1 MLLSERKEAI
11 DPRYERG
18 YKTLIMKSELLLPV
32 GNMNMCLAA
41 VHHGADAIYVGVP
54 FFNARGRTTDFSLEE
69 LKEMIDLCHLYGV
82 RVNLAFNVVIF
93 QNEFPKVIELLEK
106 ILPMGP
112 DAFIVQDLGLAKL
125 IRTMAP
131 NQRIHA
137 STQMT
142 VTNPDAIKLVDD
154 LKIDRFVLGR
164 ENSIPEIKLIREK
177 TDKEL
182 EVFVHGAL
190 CVAYSGQCFT
200 SESLGGRSANRG
212 QCAQSCRL
220 EYELFVDEVKK
231 DLGAKKYLVSPKDL
245 MGIEEVPMLK
255 ELGVDSFK
263 VEGRLK
269 TPEYVAAAAKNYR
282 EVLDGA
288 PVNLEKRAEE
298 LSTTYSRG
306 FFSGWLNGVDHQRL
320 VDGTFS
326 AHRGLEIGTIKE
338 IKKKTVM
345 IDSTRALTAGM
356 GLLFAGKEEVGSKI
370 FTVQR
375 IGKSFEVEL
384 LQKDLKLEKGM
395 KVYLNSNEAQ
405 AKDLQRGWTSR
416 EHMKKIPLKFIVQGM
431 YREPLLVKAIDP
443 EGREAYAQTISFL
456 MPASNRPMTE
466 ESIKEELNSLGT
478 TVYEM
483 GSFEC
488 FIQEGLF
495 LNHRELKELRR
506 ELVQKMNEVRTKR
519 EAVVE
524 NFEMKA
530 MVPHKAEKAGL
541 NILLRSKAQV
551 EGLVENFGTFANY
564 QENIK
569 AVILDFEFGKDYA
582 ASIELLKSLGLKAG
596 IATTRILKPAEYY
609 NLNTIIR
616 CRPDLILVRN
626 LGALEYLRSKC
637 EIPLIGDFSLNVT
650 NSMTLDYLTAK
661 GLETVN
667 VSYDLNQD
675 QLLDMV
681 TYSDPSKME
690 VTLHQY
696 MPEFHMEHCVFA
708 AFLSTGS
715 SFRDCGKP
723 CEKHEV
729 KLKDPYGNMHFLKAD
744 HECRNTF
751 FKATPQSAGF
761 LVKELKDKG
770 IASYR
775 LEALNEKV
783 EEINLKIL
791 TYLKLLKG
799 EITPNDAMNSLK
811 VVESYG
817 LGLGQM
823 NKSDSYKDR
832 KKETR
837 V

>member
-1 MLLSERKEAI
+1 M
-11 DPRYERG
+11 
-18 YKTLIMKSELLLPV
+18 MKSELLLPV
-32 GNMNMCLAA
+32 GNMAMCLAA
-41 VHHGADAIYVGVP
+41 LHYGADAIYVGVP
-54 FFNARGRTTDFSLEE
+54 FFNARGRTTDLTMEE

-93 QNEFPKVIELLEK
+93 QNEYPKVIETLK
-106 ILPMGP
+106 QILPMGP

-125 IRTMAP
+125 IRAMAP

-142 VTNPDAIKLVDD
+142 VTNPDAIKLVED

-164 ENSIPEIKLIREK
+164 ENSINEIKLIREK

-245 MGIEEVPMLK
+245 MGIEEVPTLK
-255 ELGVDSFK
+255 ELGVNSFK

-320 VDGTFS
+320 VDGTYS
-326 AHRGLEIGTIKE
+326 AHRGLEVGTIKE
-338 IKKKTVM
+338 IKKKTLM
-345 IDSTRALTAGM
+345 IESSRELKAGM
-356 GLLFAGKEEVGSKI
+356 GLLFAGKEEIGSKI
-370 FTVQR
+370 FTAQK
-375 IGKSFEVEL
+375 IGKNFEVEL

-405 AKDLQRGWTSR
+405 SKELQKGWTSR
-416 EHMKKIPLKFIVQGM
+416 EHMKKIPLKFLVQGL
-431 YREPLLVKAIDP
+431 YNEPLLVKVTDP
-443 EGREAYAQTISFL
+443 EGREVYAQTISFL
-456 MPASNRPMTE
+456 APASARPMTE
-466 ESIKEELNSLGT
+466 QFLRDELSSLGT

-483 GSFEC
+483 DSFEC

-495 LNHRELKELRR
+495 LNHRELKDVRR
-506 ELVQKMNEVRTKR
+506 ELVEKMNAARMARKAQIEAFEITPMTK
-519 EAVVE
+519 
-524 NFEMKA
+524 
-530 MVPHKAEKAGL
+530 HQGSTGL
-541 NILLRSKAQV
+541 NILLRSKKQV
-551 EGLVENFGTFANY
+551 EGFAKDFAQFEAY
-564 QENIK
+564 KDLIK
-569 AVILDFEFGKDYA
+569 SVILDFEFGKDYA
-582 ASIELLKSLGLKAG
+582 PSVEIIKSLGVKAG

-609 NLNTIIR
+609 NLNTIVR
-616 CRPDLILVRN
+616 CNPDLILVRN
-626 LGALEYLRSKC
+626 LGAIEYLREKTT
-637 EIPLIGDFSLNVT
+637 IPLIGDFSLNVT
-650 NSMTLDYLTAK
+650 NSLTLDYLTFK
-661 GLETVN
+661 GLGSVN

-675 QLLDMV
+675 QLMDMLEF
-681 TYSDPSKME
+681 SDPSKIE

-708 AFLSTGS
+708 AFMSNGS

-744 HECRNTF
+744 QECRNTF

-761 LVKELKDKG
+761 LVKGLKDRG
-770 IASYR
+770 VGSFR
-775 LEALNEKV
+775 LEALNESP
-783 EEINLKIL
+783 EEINLKII
-791 TYLKLLKG
+791 TYLKLIKG
-799 EITPNDAMNSLK
+799 EITAELALNSLK

-832 KKETR
+832 KKETNPKS
-837 V
+837 

>member
-1 MLLSERKEAI
+1 M
-11 DPRYERG
+11 
-18 YKTLIMKSELLLPV
+18 MKSELLLPV
-32 GNMNMCLAA
+32 GNMAMCLAA
-41 VHHGADAIYVGVP
+41 LHYGADAIYVGVP
-54 FFNARGRTTDFSLEE
+54 FFNARGRTTDLSMEE

-93 QNEFPKVIELLEK
+93 QNEYPKVIETLK
-106 ILPMGP
+106 QILPMGP

-125 IRTMAP
+125 IRAMAP
-131 NQRIHA
+131 DQRIHA

-142 VTNPDAIKLVDD
+142 VTNPDAIKLVED

-164 ENSIPEIKLIREK
+164 ENSINEIKLIREK

-245 MGIEEVPMLK
+245 MGIEEVPTLK
-255 ELGVDSFK
+255 ELGVNSFK

-306 FFSGWLNGVDHQRL
+306 FFSGWLHGVDHQQL
-320 VDGTFS
+320 VDGTYS
-326 AHRGLEIGTIKE
+326 AHRGLDVGTIKE

-345 IDSTRALTAGM
+345 VESSRELKAGM
-356 GLLFAGKEEVGSKI
+356 GLLFAGKEEIGSKI
-370 FTVQR
+370 FAAQK
-375 IGKSFEVEL
+375 IGKNFEVEL

-405 AKDLQRGWTSR
+405 AKELQKGWTSR
-416 EHMKKIPLKFIVQGM
+416 EHMKKIPLKFLVQGL
-431 YREPLLVKAIDP
+431 YNEPLLVKVTDP
-443 EGREAYAQTISFL
+443 EGREVYAQTISFL
-456 MPASNRPMTE
+456 APASARPMTE
-466 ESIKEELNSLGT
+466 QFLKDELSALGT

-483 GSFEC
+483 DTFEC

-495 LNHRELKELRR
+495 LNHRELKDVRR
-506 ELVQKMNEVRTKR
+506 ELVEKMNAARMTRK
-519 EAVVE
+519 AKVE
-524 NFEMKA
+524 TFEI
-530 MVPHKAEKAGL
+530 VPMAKSSAEAGL
-541 NILLRSKAQV
+541 NILLRSKKQV
-551 EGLVENFGTFANY
+551 EGFAKDFALF
-564 QENIK
+564 QGHTDIIK
-569 AVILDFEFGKDYA
+569 SVILDFEFGKDYA
-582 ASIELLKSLGLKAG
+582 PSVEIIKSLGVKAG

-609 NLNTIIR
+609 NLNTIVR
-616 CRPDLILVRN
+616 CNPDLILVRN
-626 LGALEYLRSKC
+626 LGAIEYLREKTT
-637 EIPLIGDFSLNVT
+637 IPLIGDFSLNVT
-650 NSMTLDYLTAK
+650 NSLTLDYLTSK
-661 GLETVN
+661 GLGSVN

-675 QLLDMV
+675 QLMDMLEF
-681 TYSDPSKME
+681 SDPSKME

-708 AFLSTGS
+708 AFMSNGS

-744 HECRNTF
+744 QECRNTF

-761 LVKELKDKG
+761 LVKELKDRG
-770 IASYR
+770 VGSFR
-775 LEALNEKV
+775 LEALNESP
-783 EEINLKIL
+783 EEINLKIA
-791 TYLKLLKG
+791 TYLKLIKG
-799 EITPNDAMNSLK
+799 EITAELALNSLK

-823 NKSDSYKDR
+823 NKSDTYKDR
-832 KKETR
+832 KKETNSST
-837 V
+837 

>member
-1 MLLSERKEAI
+1 MN
-11 DPRYERG
+11 
-18 YKTLIMKSELLLPV
+18 SELLLPV
-32 GNMNMCLAA
+32 GNMSMCLAA

-54 FFNARGRTTDFSLEE
+54 FFNARGRTTDFSMEE

-93 QNEFPKVIELLEK
+93 QNEYPKVIEVLK
-106 ILPMGP
+106 QILPMGP

-131 NQRIHA
+131 HQRIHA

-142 VTNPDAIKLVDD
+142 VTNPDAIALVDD

-231 DLGAKKYLVSPKDL
+231 DLGSKKYLVSPKDL
-245 MGIEEVPMLK
+245 MGIEEVPTLK
-255 ELGVDSFK
+255 ELGVNSFN

-288 PVNLEKRAEE
+288 PLNLEKRAEE
-298 LSTTYSRG
+298 LATTYSRG
-306 FFSGWLNGVDHQRL
+306 FFSGWLHGVNHQQL

-326 AHRGLEIGTIKE
+326 AHRGLEVGTIKE
-338 IKKKTVM
+338 VKKNTVM
-345 IDSTRALTAGM
+345 IESSRPLQAGM
-356 GLLFAGKEEVGSKI
+356 GLLFAAKEEIGSKI
-370 FTVQR
+370 FAATR
-375 IGKSFEVEL
+375 IGKNYEVEL
-384 LQKDLKLEKGM
+384 LQKNLPLEKGL

-405 AKDLQRGWTSR
+405 AKELQRAWSSR
-416 EHMKKIPLKFIVQGM
+416 EHMKRIPLNFLVQGL
-431 YREPLLVKAIDP
+431 YNEPLLVKAIDP
-443 EGREAYAQTISFL
+443 EGREVYAQTITNL
-456 MPASNRPMTE
+456 APAKGRPMTE
-466 ESIKEELNSLGT
+466 EMLKDELSSLGT

-483 GSFEC
+483 GKFEC

-506 ELVQKMNEVRTKR
+506 ELVEKMNKTRTERSAEVCD
-519 EAVVE
+519 
-524 NFEMKA
+524 FEMKPMA
-530 MVPHKAEKAGL
+530 THAVQTPGM
-541 NILLRSKAQV
+541 NILLRSKKQV
-551 EGLVENFGTFANY
+551 EGFIESIALFEAY
-564 QENIK
+564 RKNIK
-569 AVILDFEFGKDYA
+569 SVILDFEFGKDYA
-582 ASIELLKSLGLKAG
+582 ASVELIKGQGLKAG
-596 IATTRILKPAEYY
+596 IATTRILKPSEYY

-616 CRPDLILVRN
+616 CNPDLILVRN
-626 LGALEYLRSKC
+626 LGALHYLKGKC
-637 EIPLIGDFSLNVT
+637 AIPLVGDFSLNVT
-650 NSMTLDYLTAK
+650 NSMSLDYLTGK

-675 QLLDMV
+675 QLIDMV
-681 TYSDPSKME
+681 GFSDPSKIE

-708 AFLSTGS
+708 AFMSTGT
-715 SFRDCGKP
+715 SFKDCGKP

-761 LVKELKDKG
+761 LVKTLLEKG

-775 LEALNEKV
+775 LEALNETP

-791 TYLKLLKG
+791 TYLKLLNN
-799 EITPNDAMNSLK
+799 EVSSTEAMNSLK
-811 VVESYG
+811 VMESYG

-832 KKETR
+832 KKELN
-837 V
+837 

>member
-1 MLLSERKEAI
+1 MN
-11 DPRYERG
+11 
-18 YKTLIMKSELLLPV
+18 SELLLPV
-32 GNMNMCLAA
+32 GNMAMCLAA

-54 FFNARGRTTDFSLEE
+54 FFNARGRSADLTMDE

-93 QNEFPKVIELLEK
+93 QDEYPKVIEILK
-106 ILPMGP
+106 QILPMGP

-125 IRTMAP
+125 IRAMAP

-164 ENSIPEIKLIREK
+164 ENSINEIKLIREK

-231 DLGAKKYLVSPKDL
+231 DLGPKKYLVSPKDL
-245 MGIEEVPMLK
+245 MGIEEVPTLK
-255 ELGVDSFK
+255 ELGVNSFK

-288 PVNLEKRAEE
+288 PVNLEKRTEE

-306 FFSGWLNGVDHQRL
+306 FFSGWLHGVNHQKL
-320 VDGTFS
+320 VDGTYS

-338 IKKKTVM
+338 IKKKAVM
-345 IDSTRALTAGM
+345 IESTRDLKAGM
-356 GLLFAGKEEVGSKI
+356 GLLFAGHKEDQGSKI
-370 FTVQR
+370 FTALR

-405 AKDLQRGWTSR
+405 AKDLQRGWSSR
-416 EHMKKIPLKFIVQGM
+416 EHMKKIPLKFLVQGL
-431 YREPLLVKAIDP
+431 YNEPLLVKVTDP
-443 EGREAYAQTISFL
+443 EGREAYAQTISHL
-456 MPASNRPMTE
+456 APASARPMTE
-466 ESIKEELNSLGT
+466 QFLKDELSALGT

-495 LNHRELKELRR
+495 LNHRELKDLRR
-506 ELVQKMNEVRTKR
+506 ELVEKMNQARTTRK
-519 EAVVE
+519 AQVE
-524 NFEMKA
+524 SFELRP
-530 MVPHKAEKAGL
+530 MVKNQSLAGL
-541 NILLRSKAQV
+541 NILLRSKKQV
-551 EGLVENFGTFANY
+551 EGFAENFALFQGY
-564 QENIK
+564 KDIIK
-569 AVILDFEFGKDYA
+569 SVILDFEFGKDYA
-582 ASIELLKSLGLKAG
+582 PSVEIIKSLGVKAG

-616 CRPDLILVRN
+616 CNPDLILVRN
-626 LGALEYLRSKC
+626 LGAIEYLREKAQ
-637 EIPLIGDFSLNVT
+637 IPLIGDFSLNVT
-650 NSMTLDYLTAK
+650 NSLSLDYLTSK
-661 GLETVN
+661 GLESVN

-675 QLLDMV
+675 QLLDMLEF
-681 TYSDPSKME
+681 SDPSKME

-708 AFLSTGS
+708 AFMSNGS

-744 HECRNTF
+744 QECRNTF

-761 LVKELKDKG
+761 LVKELKERG
-770 IASYR
+770 VGSFR
-775 LEALNEKV
+775 LEALNETP
-783 EEINLKIL
+783 EEINLKIV
-791 TYLKLLKG
+791 TYLKLIKG
-799 EITPNDAMNSLK
+799 EITADYALNSLK

-823 NKSDSYKDR
+823 NKSDTYKDR
-832 KKETR
+832 KKGATT
-837 V
+837 

>member
-1 MLLSERKEAI
+1 MN
-11 DPRYERG
+11 
-18 YKTLIMKSELLLPV
+18 SELLLPV
-32 GNMNMCLAA
+32 GNMEMCLAA

-69 LKEMIDLCHLYGV
+69 LREMIDLCHLYGV

-131 NQRIHA
+131 HQRIHA

-220 EYELFVDEVKK
+220 EYELYVDDVKK
-231 DLGAKKYLVSPKDL
+231 DLGNKKYLVSPKDL
-245 MGIEEVPMLK
+245 MGIEEVPKLK
-255 ELGVDSFK
+255 ELGVHSFK

-288 PVNLEKRAEE
+288 PVNLEKRAQE

-306 FFSGWLNGVDHQRL
+306 FFSGWLNGVNHQML

-326 AHRGLEIGTIKE
+326 SHRGLEVGVVLE
-338 IKKKTVM
+338 IKKKSILV
-345 IDSTRALTAGM
+345 SSSAPLKAGM
-356 GLLFAGKEEVGSKI
+356 GLLIAAKEEVGSKI
-370 FTVQR
+370 FTVQK
-375 IGKSFEVEL
+375 IGDNYDVEL
-384 LQKDLKLEKGM
+384 LQKDLKIEKGQ
-395 KVYLNSNEAQ
+395 KVYLNSNEGQ
-405 AKDLQRGWTSR
+405 SHELQKGWQSR
-416 EHMKKIPLKFIVQGM
+416 EHQKRIPLNFLVQGM
-431 YREPLLVKAIDP
+431 YGEPLLVKAVDP
-443 EGREAYAQTISFL
+443 EGREAYAQTITFL
-456 MPASNRPMTE
+456 KPASSRPMTE
-466 ESIKEELNSLGT
+466 EFIKDELSSLGT

-483 GSFEC
+483 GKFEC

-495 LNHRELKELRR
+495 LNHRELKDIRR
-506 ELVQKMNEVRTKR
+506 ELVEKMNQARVNRSGIEVQPFNL
-519 EAVVE
+519 AP
-524 NFEMKA
+524 MK
-530 MVPHKAEKAGL
+530 KESSSQSGL
-541 NILLRSKAQV
+541 NILLRSKKQV
-551 EGLVENFGTFANY
+551 EGFVS
-564 QENIK
+564 NIDIFK
-569 AVILDFEFGKDYA
+569 KQFHLIKSVILDFEFGKDYA
-582 ASIELLKSLGLKAG
+582 TSVEMIKSVGLKAG
-596 IATTRILKPAEYY
+596 IATTRILKPSEYY
-609 NLNTIIR
+609 NLNTIVR
-616 CRPDLILVRN
+616 CNPDMILVRN
-626 LGALEYLRSKC
+626 LGALDYLKTKTSV
-637 EIPLIGDFSLNVT
+637 PLIGDFSLNVT
-650 NSMTLDYLTAK
+650 NSMSLDYLTGK
-661 GLETVN
+661 GLETIN

-675 QLLDMV
+675 QLLDMAAF
-681 TYSDPSKME
+681 SDTGKME

-708 AFLSTGS
+708 AFMSTGT
-715 SFRDCGKP
+715 SFKDCGKP

-729 KLKDPYGNMHFLKAD
+729 KLKDHYGNMHFLKAD
-744 HECRNTF
+744 QECRNTF
-751 FKATPQSAGF
+751 FKATPQSASF
-761 LVKELKDKG
+761 LVKELQEKG
-770 IASYR
+770 VGAFR
-775 LEALNEKV
+775 LEALSESSD
-783 EEINLKIL
+783 EINKKIL
-791 TYLKLLKG
+791 AYLKLLNG
-799 EITPNDAMNSLK
+799 EISSSELMNSLK
-811 VVESYG
+811 VMESYG
-817 LGLGQM
+817 MGLGQM

-832 KKETR
+832 KKEQRT
-837 V
+837 